1 MCNTPTLK
9 PTDHLEKSQSHCSSG
24 NAWVPLYFKGWNL
37 NLNVT
42 MVRGWDFWKNL
53 RVEGSA
59 LTDESVLCRRDWPIC
74 LLPAWCY
81 NIPRKH
87 CLWGMGQTAS
97 QLGGHNFRF
106 PTSRIVRQQ
115 FLFFK
120 NYLFSLGVV
129 LNVYKPSTWGR
140 LRIQGQP
147 GKTLSLRRT
156 LPSVSIFS
164 EWRKQTETKPK

>member
-42 MVRGWDFWKNL
+42 MVRGWDFWKNDWEL
-53 RVEGSA
+53 KDLCSRMNQSFVGE
-59 LTDESVLCRRDWPIC
+59 TDQYAFCPRGVTTSQESIAYEEWARQQVNWEAIILN
-74 LLPAWCY
+74 L
-81 NIPRKH
+81 
-87 CLWGMGQTAS
+87 
-97 QLGGHNFRF
+97 

-147 GKTLSLRRT
+147 GKT
-156 LPSVSIFS
+156 PSFKTNV
-164 EWRKQTETKPK
+164 T